1 MDARTIDV
9 LIGPSLQL
17 SRELSYYRPE
27 GPFRVGSRPIHPA
40 RTSSARENSFLALTG
55 RKGLIYIDTSF
66 YSRNYE
72 K

>member
-1 MDARTIDV
+1 MDARSIE

-17 SRELSYYRPE
+17 SRELE
-27 GPFRVGSRPIHPA
+27 DLFCVGSRRIHPA
-40 RTSSARENSFLALTG
+40 RASSARENSFLALTG

-66 YSRNYE
+66 YPRNYE